1 MNGHA
6 RPCCPPASHC
16 TVASH
21 CEYIEITAHLRDQ
34 SLTCLPAS
42 VGTPIT
48 QPVSQCPSKAADAL
62 TGSPFCIY
70 NDRAYNAVIMSL
82 TC

>member
-1 MNGHA
+1 MVGLAVHLLATVRLPVIVSTVPRDNGSLA
-6 RPCCPPASHC
+6 RSV
-16 TVASH
+16 TRS
-21 CEYIEITAHLRDQ
+21 
-34 SLTCLPAS
+34 PAS

-70 NDRAYNAVIMSL
+70 NDRAYNGVIMSL

>member
-1 MNGHA
+1 MLGLAVHLLATVRLPVIVSTVHRDNGSLA
-6 RPCCPPASHC
+6 RSV
-16 TVASH
+16 TRS
-21 CEYIEITAHLRDQ
+21 
-34 SLTCLPAS
+34 PAS

-48 QPVSQCPSKAADAL
+48 QPVSQGPSKAADAL

-70 NDRAYNAVIMSL
+70 NDRAYNGVIMSL

>member
-1 MNGHA
+1 MNA

-21 CEYIEITAHLRDQ
+21 CEYNTVHRDNG
-34 SLTCLPAS
+34 SLARSVTRLPAS

-70 NDRAYNAVIMSL
+70 NDRAYNGVIMSL